1 MIYLDSSILIT
12 YLYEEYDAV
21 ERFAQARR
29 MFQAIRAGE
38 TEAAISFYALPEL
51 YGYVESH
58 FPQEEANT
66 TFRLSLVTLFE
77 IPLTVLPYLKRTERS
92 LWRHRIQL
100 RDSSDEPHAA
110 VALAHGCEAIITYDQ
125 HFQDVAEL
133 IPAYTPEEFLALP
146 PQAEDDNAGS
156 EREGGE

>member
-1 MIYLDSSILIT
+1 MIYLDSTILIT
-12 YLYEEYDAV
+12 YLYEEYEAI

-29 MFQAIRAGE
+29 MFQAILAGKA
-38 TEAAISFYALPEL
+38 EAAISFYALPEL

-92 LWRHRIQL
+92 LWRRRIRL
-100 RDSSDEPHAA
+100 RDSSDEPHVAI
-110 VALAHGCEAIITYDQ
+110 ALARGCEAIITYDQ
-125 HFQDVAEL
+125 HFQDAAEL
-133 IPAYTPEEFLALP
+133 IPAYTPEEFLAMSP
-146 PQAEDDNAGS
+146 WARNDNAGS
-156 EREGGE
+156 GRGEG